1 MIVNKPSSTGDPRV
15 EDLRGAIEHRAAWFF
30 LLIDEARKKGLD
42 LSFAHDA
49 IFRCGC
55 FHGDGKFPK
64 TDDLRVFGKA
74 FANDNVVKIFEMDVQ
89 ENTKDR
95 FYVEFHYCPL
105 VAAWQK
111 LGASEEFIR
120 DLCDIAMDGDRGI
133 VSRYENFEFHLGE
146 TIAKGDKACQI
157 TICGGNKAGA

>member
-1 MIVNKPSSTGDPRV
+1 MIGNKPYKVDDPRI
-15 EDLRGAIEHRAAWFF
+15 EDLRAAIEHRATWFF
-30 LLIDEARKKGLD
+30 LLIDEARKKGVD

-55 FHGDGKFPK
+55 FHGGNKFPR

-74 FANDNVVKIFEMDVQ
+74 FANDNVVKIFEMDVR
-89 ENTKDR
+89 ENTEDKLCI
-95 FYVEFHYCPL
+95 EFHYCPL

-133 VSRYENFEFHLGE
+133 VSRYENFEFHLGD
-146 TIAKGDKACQI
+146 TIAKGDKVCEI
-157 TICGGNKAGA
+157 TIRKK